1 MTAVLEFCSGVALS
15 RSFSSFLSSL
25 SNLHPN
31 SEVFFYLTQA
41 LHLSTKT
48 FHLHDQHPPLESA
61 TIAAKW
67 DISPYPVQFNPNTKS
82 LPNPPILL
90 NAPRLQSISTIQ
102 VQEMEDPSILREN
115 PGLPIIFVGQVINRQ
130 KDFIM
135 PYKAV
140 YKVMDDDSIF
150 FFFTFLGRK

>member
-1 MTAVLEFCSGVALS
+1 
-15 RSFSSFLSSL
+15 
-25 SNLHPN
+25 
-31 SEVFFYLTQA
+31 
-41 LHLSTKT
+41 
-48 FHLHDQHPPLESA
+48 
-61 TIAAKW
+61 
-67 DISPYPVQFNPNTKS
+67 
-82 LPNPPILL
+82 
-90 NAPRLQSISTIQ
+90 
-102 VQEMEDPSILREN
+102 MEDPSILREN